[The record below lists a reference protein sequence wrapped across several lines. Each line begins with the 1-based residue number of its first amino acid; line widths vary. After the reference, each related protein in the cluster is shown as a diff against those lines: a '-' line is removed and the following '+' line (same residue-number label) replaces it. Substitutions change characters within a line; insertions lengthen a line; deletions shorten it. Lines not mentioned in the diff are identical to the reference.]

1 MQKLPLAEWFV
12 TYQYSVKLC
21 KSQAEEMSIIGA
33 LCYGSLFL
41 HRDGLLDSIQALPEW
56 LRLNQGKET
65 PIIIDLIIKPFKSP
79 GKSAD
84 MIFVRS
90 KGQKEMKPL
99 NSFSNYMTG
108 PPSATQEET
117 CYSLSQLRLNWN

>member
-1 MQKLPLAEWFV
+1 
-12 TYQYSVKLC
+12 
-21 KSQAEEMSIIGA
+21 MSIIGA

-56 LRLNQGKET
+56 LQLNQDKET
-65 PIIIDLIIKPFKSP
+65 PIIIDLVIKPFKSP

-90 KGQKEMKPL
+90 ERSKRDEATQFFLKLYDRTPI
-99 NSFSNYMTG
+99 
-108 PPSATQEET
+108 SATQEET